1 MKPDKNFRLSK
12 PTKTM
17 LALGHFRS
25 AEDRNSF
32 KRAMIVAELYSRL
45 TPKMKRTKQDEKEVS

>member
-17 LALGHFRS
+17 LALGHFRD
-25 AEDRNSF
+25 AQDRNTF
-32 KRAMIVAELYSRL
+32 KRAMIQAELQSKLQPRS
-45 TPKMKRTKQDEKEVS
+45 KREKNEKEVR